1 MSEKSAATLKM
12 LACAALWSVAGI
24 FIKLIPWN
32 SLAIAGSRSLLA
44 AGVIFIFMKISGFRI
59 TFEKKGLMTGFFLA
73 LVFLLFVTA
82 NKMTTAANAI
92 VLQST
97 APVFILIISGVIYKR
112 KLRRMDVAAVVFTMI
127 GIVLFFFDDM
137 GGGKTAGNLVGVAS
151 GIALAFMYSY
161 LGEAGEEERM
171 NGIFWGNLMTALVG
185 VPFVFITRA
194 PLSSSSMMYIAILG
208 ILQLGIP
215 YILLVQASRACSP
228 LTCSLLGML
237 EPLLNPVWV
246 FIFDGERPGR
256 LSLIGAAIVIVT
268 ITVWSIAGAGD
279 AKRKTTAV

>member
-1 MSEKSAATLKM
+1 MSEKTVATIKM
-12 LACAALWSVAGI
+12 LLCAALWSVAGI

-44 AGVIFIFMKISGFRI
+44 SMVIFIFMKISGFKI
-59 TFEKKGLMTGFFLA
+59 SFEKKGLMTGLFLA

-97 APVFILIISGVIYKR
+97 APVFILIISRLIYKR
-112 KLRRMDVAAVVFTMI
+112 KLKRMDVAAVVFTMA

-161 LGEAGEEERM
+161 MGEAGEEERM
-171 NGIFWGNLMTALVG
+171 NGIFWGNLFTALAG
-185 VPFVFITRA
+185 VPFVFITKA
-194 PLSSSSMMYIAILG
+194 PVTQSSLLYIAILG
-208 ILQLGIP
+208 IAQLGIP

-246 FIFDGERPGR
+246 FIFDGERPGM
-256 LSLIGAAIVIVT
+256 LSLIGAVAVIIT
-268 ITVWSIAGAGD
+268 ITFWSIAGARQTRK
-279 AKRKTTAV
+279 AKV

>member
-1 MSEKSAATLKM
+1 MSEKSVATVKM
-12 LACAALWSVAGI
+12 LLCAALWSVAGI

-44 AGVIFIFMKISGFRI
+44 CMVIFIFMKISGFKI
-59 TFEKKGLMTGFFLA
+59 SFEKKGLMTGLFLA

-97 APVFILIISGVIYKR
+97 APVFILIISGLIYKR
-112 KLRRMDVAAVVFTMI
+112 KLKQMDVAAVAFTMA

-161 LGEAGEEERM
+161 MGEAGEEERM
-171 NGIFWGNLMTALVG
+171 NGIFWGNLFTALVG
-185 VPFVFITRA
+185 VPFVFITKA
-194 PLSSSSMMYIAILG
+194 PITSSSLLYIAILG
-208 ILQLGIP
+208 IAQLGIP

-246 FIFDGERPGR
+246 FLFDGERPGM
-256 LSLIGAAIVIVT
+256 LSLIGAGVVIMT
-268 ITVWSIAGAGD
+268 ITLWSIAGARENRK
-279 AKRKTTAV
+279 AKV